1 MTSCLLNQVVYLL
14 GDVILLPMLEFHAT
28 QLVVDSLNNNLCS
41 LVKLLSSLFLTFF
54 STVFYELHQF
64 FFLKFPREFTLRIN
78 LVVLLFPMMSIS
90 FKNIFNYLLASSSQ
104 PKRFFASNAC
114 WHELLLLFNR
124 CLILLLILIFF
135 VVFVLF
141 QYLRVK

>member
-28 QLVVDSLNNNLCS
+28 QLVVDSLNNDLCS

-54 STVFYELHQF
+54 SSVFYELHQF
-64 FFLKFPREFTLRIN
+64 FFLKFPREFTLSIN

-90 FKNIFNYLLASSSQ
+90 FKNIFNYLFTSSSQ
-104 PKRFFASNAC
+104 PKRFFCQQRLLARIAST
-114 WHELLLLFNR
+114 LQQVLDFIVDFDLFR
-124 CLILLLILIFF
+124 CFC
-135 VVFVLF
+135 VVSIS
-141 QYLRVK
+141 